1 MIEHFLLPD
10 YEQTFCSRYQ
20 HCRQAN
26 RTVHEYVT
34 EFHKLAARVDIRGM
48 RSQKI
53 SRIIDGLRI
62 NIHDE
67 VCKQSP
73 HTLSSAVQLAL
84 KIETQLNKRGTHTQ
98 VSLQSFA
105 PPHKPD

>member
-1 MIEHFLLPD
+1 
-10 YEQTFCSRYQ
+10 
-20 HCRQAN
+20 
-26 RTVHEYVT
+26 
-34 EFHKLAARVDIRGM
+34 M

-84 KIETQLNKRGTHTQ
+84 KIETQLNKRESCTQ
-98 VSLQSFA
+98 ISTQSSA
-105 PPHKPD
+105 PPQKRGWNRGKTIARPREEIDRPNFS